1 MNNIKYEFGINFERP
16 ITDTSVNYAFSQ
28 NLCKVDT
35 KAITE
40 YAQSLQA
47 KNFVQ
52 VGIGGSAL
60 AASAALSFLQ
70 KLASDKKYFCLD
82 NIDPQRLK
90 DVLELD
96 PKETIFHVVSKS
108 GSTIETISQ
117 LSIIKQYIKN
127 PQIVISTD
135 DRDTFLRQFG
145 IENNYKIFDIPTQ
158 VGGRYSAFTSVAL
171 LPMAFFGYDIASYI
185 EGAKEAVRKVRD
197 KWGFPIELA
206 NFVVSLYDKY
216 KVFVMFAYKDRLY
229 SIADWFRQLWAESLG
244 KNGLGQTPIKALGT
258 TDQHSQLQLYQEGIK
273 DKIVAFLDTLSLV
286 DFTIQTATEPFGY
299 LNGKS
304 ITQIMEIEK
313 QSTKKALSQADVPT
327 MEIFLEKIDEFTLG
341 AFFCSLMITTAKVG
355 EFWKINPFDQPGVEL
370 GKKYAKER
378 LLND

>member
-1 MNNIKYEFGINFERP
+1 MNNIKYSFSEDFAKP

-28 NLCKVDT
+28 NLCKVDI
-35 KAITE
+35 KSITE
-40 YAQSLQA
+40 YTQTLQA

-70 KLASDKKYFCLD
+70 TSVSSKRYFCLD
-82 NIDPQRLK
+82 NIDPQRLR

-96 PKETIFHVVSKS
+96 PKETVFHVVSKS

-117 LSIIKQYIKN
+117 LFIIKQHIKN
-127 PQIVISTD
+127 PNIVISTD

-145 IENNYKIFDIPTQ
+145 IENNYKIFDIPTN

-171 LPMAFFGYDIASYI
+171 FPMAFFGYDIASYI

-197 KWGFPIELA
+197 KWGFPIDLA
-206 NFVVSLYDKY
+206 NFVVSLYDRC

-244 KNGLGQTPIKALGT
+244 KNGLGQTPVKALGT

-273 DKIVAFLDTLSLV
+273 DKIVAFLDTISPI
-286 DFTIQTATEPFGY
+286 DFTIQTASEPFGY
-299 LNGKS
+299 LKGKS
-304 ITQIMEIEK
+304 IAQIMEIEK
-313 QSTKKALSQADVPT
+313 QSTKKALSQANVPT
-327 MEIFLEKIDEFTLG
+327 IEIFLEKIDEFTLG